1 MYWEDISPE
10 EEEILIQEMAK
21 LIWGYGM
28 ETAAIMFLETS
39 KPIAYIGAQMG
50 QAVLLPLL
58 NFMGEVP
65 LEKGDK
71 YLRVLEKKDSLE
83 SLIQTLE
90 YIAIHEELP
99 PLKLSER
106 MEQEEPE
113 KTEELEESPS
123 EEPENI
129 KQKWWKK
136 YFPF

>member
-1 MYWEDISPE
+1 MYWEEISPE
-10 EEEILIQEMAK
+10 EEEVLIHEMAQ

-50 QAVLLPLL
+50 QAVLLPIL
-58 NFMGEVP
+58 NFMGDVP

-71 YLRVLEKKDSLE
+71 YLKVLQKKDCLE
-83 SLIQTLE
+83 NLIQVLE

-106 MEQEEPE
+106 IIPD
-113 KTEELEESPS
+113 EELDESQESKPNES
-123 EEPENI
+123 EKDE
-129 KQKWWKK
+129 KKWWKK
-136 YFPF
+136 FLPF

>member
-1 MYWEDISPE
+1 MYWEEISPE
-10 EEEILIQEMAK
+10 EEEVLIHEMAQ

-58 NFMGEVP
+58 NFMGDVP

-71 YLRVLEKKDSLE
+71 YLKVLQKKDCLE
-83 SLIQTLE
+83 NLIQVLE

-106 MEQEEPE
+106 
-113 KTEELEESPS
+113 KKLEETLDEPQDSTLDQS
-123 EEPENI
+123 EKED
-129 KQKWWKK
+129 QKWWKK
-136 YFPF
+136 FLPF

>member
-1 MYWEDISPE
+1 MYWEEISPE
-10 EEEILIQEMAK
+10 EEEVLTHEMAQ

-50 QAVLLPLL
+50 QAVLLPIL
-58 NFMGEVP
+58 NFMGDVP

-71 YLRVLEKKDSLE
+71 YLKVIQKKDCLE
-83 SLIQTLE
+83 NLIQVLE

-106 MEQEEPE
+106 IIPD
-113 KTEELEESPS
+113 EELDESQESKPNES
-123 EEPENI
+123 EKDE
-129 KQKWWKK
+129 KKWWKK
-136 YFPF
+136 FLPF

>member
-1 MYWEDISPE
+1 MNWEEISPE
-10 EEEILIQEMAK
+10 EEEVLIHEMAQH
-21 LIWGYGM
+21 IWRYGM

-58 NFMGEVP
+58 NFMGDVP

-71 YLRVLEKKDSLE
+71 YLKVLQKKDCLE
-83 SLIQTLE
+83 NLIQVLE

-106 MEQEEPE
+106 IKPEEKLDESQESKPDESE
-113 KTEELEESPS
+113 KA
-123 EEPENI
+123 

-136 YFPF
+136 FLPF